1 MSSSTSVIQSPEFV
15 KNICEG
21 LKCNAQATIQVTV
34 HVGELGTINLN
45 LCENCIPR
53 FTDENELGVPLKKL
67 VHAKSK
73 KRDSKCRTN

>member
-1 MSSSTSVIQSPEFV
+1 MSSSTSVMLSPELV

-53 FTDENELGVPLKKL
+53 FTDENELGVPLKK
-67 VHAKSK
+67 VSACQEQKEGF
-73 KRDSKCRTN
+73 